1 MVWSPHNYVAQIW
14 ERFIHFGRD
23 LWRCMMTFVSFTV
36 SENEKQNMKLM
47 HKYLKLVET
56 EKPCFV
62 ADLFGNGRDRV
73 KGLGLPDI
81 VLSGYGLL
89 QIVYSCKYT
98 ESVAANI
105 QAWYTLW
112 CCYHIITLC
121 SCRTVAQ
128 QSLKQFYGLKIY
140 IAYIVNVLQHHNGYT
155 VILE

>member
-1 MVWSPHNYVAQIW
+1 
-14 ERFIHFGRD
+14 
-23 LWRCMMTFVSFTV
+23 MTFMSFTV

-47 HKYLKLVET
+47 HKYLKLIET

-62 ADLFGNGRDRV
+62 ADLLGNGRDRV

-98 ESVAANI
+98 KLYRCPEQLISKHGIHCDVVLHYYIVQLQN
-105 QAWYTLW
+105 
-112 CCYHIITLC
+112 C
-121 SCRTVAQ
+121 SSTILRTV
-128 QSLKQFYGLKIY
+128 LWTEDIHC
-140 IAYIVNVLQHHNGYT
+140 IHVHCNNVLQHHNGYT